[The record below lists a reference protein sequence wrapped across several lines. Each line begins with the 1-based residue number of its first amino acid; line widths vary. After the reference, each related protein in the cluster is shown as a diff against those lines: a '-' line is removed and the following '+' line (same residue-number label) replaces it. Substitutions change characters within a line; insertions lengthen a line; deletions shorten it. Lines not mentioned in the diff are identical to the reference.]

1 MEAVT
6 PPNAPTGGLHGSTAA
21 LRSAGQVGQAGFGH
35 ADADLSSGLSFCFQA
50 LLCDA
55 MTKKPTRSLS
65 ALAALARKADPDRYV
80 WALFLEPE
88 MRERAFA
95 ALSLNHEFRRIPA
108 LVSEP
113 VLGQM
118 RFQWWR
124 ESLQAIEA
132 GSEAP
137 PHELLRPLVAMV
149 RGQGLSLAP
158 LLDLLEAREATL
170 LGDAPQSAVALAR
183 FIAADE
189 SLDGVMEGYEL
200 LLSLVHVPCSPSEAE
215 SVARQVVACG
225 QTATTRPARLLQA
238 LTGLYL
244 RELHRRRYN
253 ASLLR
258 RVMPSPLRAVVLTWQ
273 RIWM

>member
-1 MEAVT
+1 
-6 PPNAPTGGLHGSTAA
+6 
-21 LRSAGQVGQAGFGH
+21 
-35 ADADLSSGLSFCFQA
+35 
-50 LLCDA
+50 

-65 ALAALARKADPDRYV
+65 ALAGLARKADPDRYV

-95 ALSLNHEFRRIPA
+95 ALSLNYEFRRIPS

-124 ESLQAIEA
+124 ESLQTIEA
-132 GSEAP
+132 GGEAP
-137 PHELLRPLVAMV
+137 PHELLRPLAVMV
-149 RGQGLSLAP
+149 RGQDISLASLLE
-158 LLDLLEAREATL
+158 LLDTCEDCLLAGELQPGKA
-170 LGDAPQSAVALAR
+170 AVALAR
-183 FIAADE
+183 FIAADG
-189 SLDGVMEGYEL
+189 SLDGVMAGYEL
-200 LLSLVHVPCSPSEAE
+200 LLSLVHASCSPAEAE

-225 QTATTRPARLLQA
+225 QTAATRPARLLKA

-258 RVMPSPLRAVVLTWQ
+258 RVMPSPLRAVVLAWQ